1 MEQQTVSITK
11 AGIIATLNARTSIL
25 ASANPVESRYNAR
38 LSVVENIKLP
48 PTLLSRF
55 DLIYLMLD
63 KPNAASDRNLAR
75 HLVSLYHPDQDL
87 KVASP
92 DVLDQGF
99 LRDFINY
106 ARNYIAP
113 EISDEAVDVLVE
125 GYLGMRAMG
134 GRGSKTISATP
145 RQLESLIR
153 IAQAL
158 AKMRL
163 SSAVSGADV
172 HEAIRLIKVA
182 TQTAATDPRTGTIDM
197 DLINTG
203 RGAQERELGLKLVE
217 ELRQFFNAHRGQR
230 MTIGQIRQALMH
242 GMQGAGGGEA
252 AVLGMTDVEEAV
264 RELEGEG
271 LVSVVERSQTVV
283 IRG

>member
-25 ASANPVESRYNAR
+25 ASANPVNSRYNPR

-55 DLIYLMLD
+55 DLIYLLLD
-63 KPNAASDRNLAR
+63 RPNATNDRKLAR
-75 HLVSLYHPDQDL
+75 HLVSLYHPDADRGTTTADGTNVVEQ
-87 KVASP
+87 S
-92 DVLDQGF
+92 F
-99 LRDFINY
+99 LRDFIAY
-106 ARNYIAP
+106 ARSHCAP
-113 EISDEAVDVLVE
+113 EISEEAVTVLVD
-125 GYLGMRAMG
+125 GYLQMRALG

-163 SSAVSGADV
+163 SSWVTRQDV
-172 HEAIRLIKVA
+172 DEANRLIRVA
-182 TQTAATDPRTGTIDM
+182 TQAAATDPRTGTIDM

-203 RGAQERELGLKLVE
+203 RGAQEREAGQRLLG
-217 ELRQFFNAHRGQR
+217 ELRLFMQAHSGERL
-230 MTIGQIRQALMH
+230 TVGQIRQTLITGGVFSEL
-242 GMQGAGGGEA
+242 GMQE
-252 AVLGMTDVEEAV
+252 VIEAV
-264 RELEGEG
+264 RELESEG
-271 LVSVVERSQTVV
+271 LCQLIERSLTVV
-283 IRG
+283 VR